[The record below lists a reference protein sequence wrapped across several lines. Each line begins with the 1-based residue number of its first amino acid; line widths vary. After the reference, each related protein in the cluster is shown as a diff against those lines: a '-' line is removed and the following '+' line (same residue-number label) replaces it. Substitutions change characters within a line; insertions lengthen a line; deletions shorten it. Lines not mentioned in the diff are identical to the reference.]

1 MMRFNVKIRA
11 VFLMLALALT
21 PAWAQQYPG
30 GAHRLKSLQ
39 GELVIN
45 SGFVN
50 NLNIHTFHVYSF
62 LFKPVDAEMD
72 WQQVPIVERD
82 DGSELKFTVTRTHT
96 ADFTL
101 RDARVVVVNGIFEL
115 RVAQK
120 IHKGSPYDD
129 DSSIQVRRYVL
140 EQTEDEERWVFRHVS
155 SKDAGRGTT
164 IEQALNSR
172 RMPRAKTD

>member
-1 MMRFNVKIRA
+1 MMRLNVNIRA
-11 VFLMLALALT
+11 AFLMLALTLT

-30 GAHRLKSLQ
+30 GAHRLRSLQ

-62 LFKPVDAEMD
+62 LFKPVDAELD

-82 DGSELKFTVTRTHT
+82 DANELKFTVTRTHT

-120 IHKGSPYDD
+120 IHKGSPYED
-129 DSSIQVRRYVL
+129 DSSVQVRRYVL
-140 EQTEDEERWVFRHVS
+140 KQTEDEERWVFQYVS
-155 SKDAGRGTT
+155 SKDAGQGTT
-164 IEQALNSR
+164 IEQALSPR
-172 RMPRAKTD
+172 RMPGAKTD